1 MEPYQPRPNPSDHP
15 YIIAHRGISGKA
27 PENTLSSFARAVS
40 TPGVKMIE
48 LDVRISQDE
57 HVIVLHDRTL
67 QRTSTGNG
75 AARNYTLKEIK
86 EFDAGSWFHP
96 AFSSERIPTLR
107 EVLQLVKGKAWFN
120 IELKGDFFYRN
131 HEFFVRRVIETVR
144 AEGVEDQVLYSS
156 FTHDLLALV
165 RKEEPKAI
173 TGVIY
178 NIYRDFGRPPSKLA
192 GRVHASVFVC
202 AKHELRKSMIR
213 DARQHGLAL
222 YVYTLNSIQDARKMI
237 QLGVDGIISDNADD
251 IIAALRGEV

>member
-1 MEPYQPRPNPSDHP
+1 MEPYRPRPNPGGLP
-15 YIIAHRGISGKA
+15 YIIAHRGISSKA
-27 PENTLSSFARAVS
+27 PENTLSSFSRAMS
-40 TPGVKMIE
+40 TPGVNMIE
-48 LDVRISQDE
+48 LDVRISQDDE
-57 HVIVLHDRTL
+57 IIVLHDRTL

-75 AARNYTLKEIK
+75 SARSYTLKELK

-96 AFSSERIPTLR
+96 SYAAERIPTLA
-107 EVLQLVKGKAWFN
+107 EVLRLVKGRTWVN
-120 IELKGDFFYRN
+120 IELKRDFFARD
-131 HEFFVRRVIETVR
+131 HDAFVRRVIETVR

-165 RKEEPKAI
+165 RRNDPHAI

-178 NIYRDFGRPPSKLA
+178 NIYRDFGRSPSKLA

-213 DARQHGLAL
+213 DARLHGLAL

-237 QLGVDGIISDNADD
+237 QLGVDGIISDNADG
-251 IIAALRGEV
+251 IVAALDGPL

>member
-1 MEPYQPRPNPSDHP
+1 MEPYQPRPNSASLP
-15 YIIAHRGISGKA
+15 YVIAHRGISGKA
-27 PENTLSSFARAVS
+27 PENTLSSFSRAVS

-48 LDVRISQDE
+48 LDVRISQDDQI
-57 HVIVLHDRTL
+57 IVLHDRTL

-75 AARNYTLKEIK
+75 AARNYTLKELK

-96 AFSSERIPTLR
+96 SFASERIPTLA
-107 EVLQLVKGKAWFN
+107 EVLHLAKGKTWVN
-120 IELKGDFFYRN
+120 IELKRDLFSRAQDV
-131 HEFFVRRVIETVR
+131 FVQRVIETVR
-144 AEGVEDQVLYSS
+144 AAGIENEVLYSS
-156 FTHDLLALV
+156 FTHDLLAQV
-165 RKEEPKAI
+165 RRIEPKAV

-178 NIYRDFGRPPSKLA
+178 NIYRDFGRSPSKLA

-237 QLGVDGIISDNADD
+237 QLGVDGIISDNADG
-251 IIAALRGEV
+251 IVAALGDRM

>member
-1 MEPYQPRPNPSDHP
+1 MKPYQPRPNPSDHP
-15 YIIAHRGISGKA
+15 YVIAHRGISNKA
-27 PENTLSSFARAVS
+27 PENTLSSFSRAVS
-40 TPGVKMIE
+40 TPGVRMIE

-57 HVIVLHDRTL
+57 QVVVLHDRTL

-75 AARNYTLKEIK
+75 AAHNYTLKELK

-96 AFSSERIPTLR
+96 SFSSERIPTLT
-107 EVLQLVKGKAWFN
+107 EVLRLAKGKTWVN
-120 IELKGDFFYRN
+120 IELKRDVFNRN
-131 HEFFVRRVIETVR
+131 HDLFVQRVIDTVR
-144 AEGVEDQVLYSS
+144 AEGMEDQVLYSS

-165 RKEEPKAI
+165 RKAELRAI

-178 NIYRDFGRPPSKLA
+178 NIYRDFGRSPSKLA

-202 AKHELRKSMIR
+202 AKHELRKSMVR

-237 QLGVDGIISDNADD
+237 QLGVDGIISDNADG
-251 IIAALRGEV
+251 IVAALNEQK